1 MDNITIVFC
10 EGMHDINFLS
20 KILYVH
26 GYKDYK
32 EKLKEFQEPLGALF
46 LNILKEEKD
55 LEARKIGFNP
65 IYKVPSVALH
75 HEENEEL
82 VLFYNMGGDNRDTE
96 RKEVLNMYQKLLS
109 EEDDFSPSNFNFKF
123 LYFFDADDSPK
134 ENRIDN
140 LNTELVLT
148 LEHLTILEHE
158 GYKWGCYIFH
168 KDNKGGCL
176 EDILLDLMKPTN
188 ETIFNNAEKF
198 ISNNILTENNRQCEY
213 KPTDGTYK
221 TQQKFKNKKSIISVA
236 GQLQFSGM
244 ANAVIIGKSDYIT
257 KADIEN
263 SSVCQDIM
271 KLFT

>member
-1 MDNITIVFC
+1 MNNITIVFC

-26 GYKDYK
+26 NYKDYK
-32 EKLKEFQEPLGALF
+32 KKLKEFQEPLGNLF
-46 LNILKEEKD
+46 LNIFKEQKD

-65 IYKVPSVALH
+65 IYKVPSLALFN
-75 HEENEEL
+75 EKNEEL
-82 VLFYNMGGDNRDTE
+82 VLFHNMGGDNRSSE
-96 RKEVLNMYQKLLS
+96 RKKVLDMYQNLLS
-109 EEDDFSPSNFNFKF
+109 EEDDFSPSNLNFKF

-134 ENRIDN
+134 ENRIAD
-140 LNTELVLT
+140 LNTELELT
-148 LEHLTILEHE
+148 LEHLTILEQE
-158 GYKWGCYIFH
+158 NYTWGCYIFH
-168 KDNKGGCL
+168 KDNDGGCL
-176 EDILLDLMKPTN
+176 EDILLDLMKPSN
-188 ETIFNNAEKF
+188 ETIFDNAKVF
-198 ISNNILTENNRQCEY
+198 ISQNTLTEPNRKCEY

-221 TQQKFKNKKSIISVA
+221 TQQKFRDKKSIISVA

-263 SSVCQDIM
+263 SPICQDII